1 MPTARSLAAVLGL
14 AYLSACA
21 VEPRPLSQPSQPRAA
36 GAVQPAPAAVNETA
50 DASYDWHG
58 LILVPFGTRLQESP
72 LVLHEVL
79 LFHDAEQGAGGTED
93 RECYTIESTPPQFV
107 GRQTSDYLLCFDHD
121 RLNRIEASVR
131 LPPDGAASIFAAAC
145 ARWLK
150 TSAPASQ
157 TSGSCDGRDGAT
169 GFSARL
175 GSEPEQSAPTLSIS
189 LFNVAD
195 P

>member
-1 MPTARSLAAVLGL
+1 MLRSFVAVLSLAC
-14 AYLSACA
+14 LSACGVA
-21 VEPRPLSQPSQPRAA
+21 PHSVGEPPQHRVA
-36 GAVQPAPAAVNETA
+36 GAAQPAPAAVDEA
-50 DASYDWHG
+50 PDASYDWHG

-72 LVLHEVL
+72 VPLHEVL
-79 LFHDAEQGAGGTED
+79 LFHDAAQDAAGTEERD
-93 RECYTIESTPPQFV
+93 CYTIESAPPQFV
-107 GRQTSDYLLCFDHD
+107 GRQASDYLLCFDHD
-121 RLNRIEASVR
+121 RLNRIEATVR
-131 LPPDGAASIFAAAC
+131 LPADGATSIFAAAC

-169 GFSARL
+169 GFSARF
-175 GSEPEQSAPTLSIS
+175 GGEPEQSAPTLSIS

>member
-1 MPTARSLAAVLGL
+1 VPTSRSLAAVLGL
-14 AYLSACA
+14 ACLSSCA
-21 VEPRPLSQPSQPRAA
+21 VPPRPVSPPPLPVP
-36 GAVQPAPAAVNETA
+36 PAPSAVNETP

-58 LILVPFGTRLQESP
+58 LILVPFGTQLKESP

-79 LFHDAEQGAGGTED
+79 LFHDAAQGAGGTED
-93 RECYTIESTPPQFV
+93 RDCYTIESPPPQFV
-107 GRQTSDYLLCFDHD
+107 GRQASDYLLCFDHD
-121 RLNRIEASVR
+121 RLNRIEATVR
-131 LPPDGAASIFAAAC
+131 LPADGAASIFAAAC

-157 TSGSCDGRDGAT
+157 TSDSCDGRDGAT

-175 GSEPEQSAPTLSIS
+175 GEPEQSAPTLSIS